1 MSAFFAD
8 FCNLPISQGTICNLF
23 QNFAEKAKPA
33 DAIIATK
40 IKQQTLVGANEIQS
54 IREYHYLNK

>member
-1 MSAFFAD
+1 
-8 FCNLPISQGTICNLF
+8 L

-33 DAIIATK
+33 YAIIATK